1 MNGGL
6 TTLRTPARGRPVKRW
21 TVVALLLIL
30 LLLALL
36 FGGLG
41 VFVAK
46 VFLFGLLV
54 VLILAV
60 IGGMRIGR
68 SGRRV

>member
-1 MNGGL
+1 MRIGDAEITGSFAGEWRGGN
-6 TTLRTPARGRPVKRW
+6 
-21 TVVALLLIL
+21 VVALLLVL

-46 VFLFGLLV
+46 AFLFGLLV
-54 VLILAV
+54 VLVLGV
-60 IGGMRIGR
+60 LGGLRLG
-68 SGRRV
+68 SGRRA

>member
-1 MNGGL
+1 ML
-6 TTLRTPARGRPVKRW
+6 
-21 TVVALLLIL
+21 ALLAVL

-46 VFLFGLLV
+46 AFLFGLLV
-54 VLILAV
+54 VLILGLL
-60 IGGMRIGR
+60 GGVSMGR
-68 SGRRV
+68 SRRRV

>member
-1 MNGGL
+1 M
-6 TTLRTPARGRPVKRW
+6 
-21 TVVALLLIL
+21 VALLLVL

-46 VFLFGLLV
+46 AFLFGLLV
-54 VLILAV
+54 VLILGV
-60 IGGMRIGR
+60 LGGVRVGR

>member
-1 MNGGL
+1 M
-6 TTLRTPARGRPVKRW
+6 
-21 TVVALLLIL
+21 VALLLIL

-68 SGRRV
+68 SGRRA

>member
-1 MNGGL
+1 M
-6 TTLRTPARGRPVKRW
+6 
-21 TVVALLLIL
+21 VALLLVV

-46 VFLFGLLV
+46 AFLFGLLV
-54 VLILAV
+54 VLIVAV
-60 IGGMRIGR
+60 VGGMRIGR
-68 SGRRV
+68 TGRRV

>member
-1 MNGGL
+1 ML
-6 TTLRTPARGRPVKRW
+6 L
-21 TVVALLLIL
+21 VV

-46 VFLFGLLV
+46 AFLFGLLV
-54 VLILAV
+54 VLIVAV
-60 IGGMRIGR
+60 VGGMRIGR
-68 SGRRV
+68 TGRGA

>member
-1 MNGGL
+1 M
-6 TTLRTPARGRPVKRW
+6 
-21 TVVALLLIL
+21 VALILIV

-46 VFLFGLLV
+46 AFLFGLLA
-54 VLILAV
+54 VLILALV
-60 IGGMRIGR
+60 GGIRLGR
-68 SGRRV
+68 PSRGA

>member
-1 MNGGL
+1 ML
-6 TTLRTPARGRPVKRW
+6 
-21 TVVALLLIL
+21 ALILVL

-46 VFLFGLLV
+46 AFLFGLLV
-54 VLILAV
+54 VLILALL
-60 IGGMRIGR
+60 GGVTIGR